1 VNRQQGNAPASG
13 APRVLVVGYN
23 GANNTGAEALLQTD
37 LRDLRSVLPHAQVT
51 VPTLSEAN
59 LRRYLQEGP
68 DLRIEPMPTLFFRKL
83 RRLVREHDLIMLVEG
98 SAYMDTWTSALL
110 WYFLW
115 ATQCAHS
122 FGKPCLAYA
131 VDAGDLSPSTG
142 DWSATWPAS
151 RTSSSPGPG
160 RPAERLHAYGVT
172 APIEVTADNALTF
185 LPRPEDTGWLGREW
199 PEAADGAIGLA
210 VVDFHLWPVVIRPWG
225 RQADCYKWPYYFS
238 RSPQRAQATSTLAQ
252 GYAELADRLIR
263 EQGRPVAL
271 ICMEQLDEPLARR
284 IHGAHA
290 PGRGRSGLLVLPVRC
305 LPHDGA
311 AAEPKCPGHLP
322 LSCRHPLPPAHVPQV
337 AVGHDLRLK
346 SLYGELGLQEDYFLN
361 PDLPD
366 LWSRLHDAVS
376 GLLADPEPM
385 RQRLRQGYDDLAG
398 RAAGNIRLLHR
409 FLAEQGWAR
418 P

>member
-1 VNRQQGNAPASG
+1 MV
-13 APRVLVVGYN
+13 
-23 GANNTGAEALLQTD
+23 
-37 LRDLRSVLPHAQVT
+37 
-51 VPTLSEAN
+51 
-59 LRRYLQEGP
+59 
-68 DLRIEPMPTLFFRKL
+68 
-83 RRLVREHDLIMLVEG
+83 
-98 SAYMDTWTSALL
+98 
-110 WYFLW
+110 
-115 ATQCAHS
+115 
-122 FGKPCLAYA
+122 
-131 VDAGDLSPSTG
+131 
-142 DWSATWPAS
+142 AS
-151 RTSSSPGPG
+151 RTSSS
-160 RPAERLHAYGVT
+160 RARAAAERLHAYGVR
-172 APIEVTADNALTF
+172 PDRGDRRQRPH
-185 LPRPEDTGWLGREW
+185 LPARPEDTGWLGREW
-199 PEAADGAIGLA
+199 PEAAGRHRPGRGG
-210 VVDFHLWPVVIRPWG
+210 FHLWPVVIRPWG

-284 IHGAHA
+284 IHGLMHQ
-290 PGRGRSGLLVLPVRC
+290 
-305 LPHDGA
+305 GA
-311 AAEPKCPGHLP
+311 AARVFSSCQYDASRMTALLRS
-322 LSCRHPLPPAHVPQV
+322 LSALVTSRYHAAILSLQAHVPQV

-409 FLAEQGWAR
+409 IPSRAGLGPAVSATVLLTGATGFLGAQAAAGCSSTPTATSSPWCAR
-418 P
+418 RTRRGQRDGCRAPGGTGQSWPVPSGAGPRPFPAI